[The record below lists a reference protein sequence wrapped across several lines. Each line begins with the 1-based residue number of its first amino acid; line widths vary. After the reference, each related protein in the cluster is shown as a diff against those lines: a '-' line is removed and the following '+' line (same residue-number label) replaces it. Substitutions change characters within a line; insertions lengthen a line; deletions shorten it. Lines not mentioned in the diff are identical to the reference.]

1 MQDLSKRIARSFI
14 IDLVLLAVLLL
25 VAFFVQS
32 CEADTA
38 SGRETS
44 EPAGCDAY
52 EKCIAITFDDGPHG
66 RDTER
71 LLDEL
76 KKRDIKASFFLIGEN
91 IEQSDLNRS
100 LVGRIYNEGHLIGN
114 HTYSHINIR
123 TIGKNAALE
132 EINKTNSIIQDIT
145 GAGVTYIRPPYGA
158 YEENFF
164 DCISMTPVL
173 WTIDPDDWDTKDVSL
188 VVKRVVSNAT
198 DRGIIL
204 LHDCYD
210 TSVAAAVEIIDQL
223 MAQGYHFVTVDQII
237 LE

>member
-1 MQDLSKRIARSFI
+1 MQDISRRIARSFI
-14 IDLVLLAVLLL
+14 IDLVLLAVTLLA
-25 VAFFVQS
+25 AFFVQS
-32 CEADTA
+32 CGGDTA
-38 SGRETS
+38 SGKEVS
-44 EPAGCDAY
+44 ESAGCDVY

-66 RDTER
+66 KDTER

-100 LVGRIYNEGHLIGN
+100 LVERMYNEGHLIGN
-114 HTYSHINIR
+114 HTYTHINIK
-123 TIGKNAALE
+123 TIGRNAALQ

-145 GAGVTYIRPPYGA
+145 GMNVTYIRPPYGA

>member
-1 MQDLSKRIARSFI
+1 MQDISRRIARSFI
-14 IDLVLLAVLLL
+14 IDLALLAVILLA
-25 VAFFVQS
+25 AFFVQS
-32 CEADTA
+32 CGGDTA
-38 SGRETS
+38 SGKEVS
-44 EPAGCDAY
+44 ESAGCDVY

-66 RDTER
+66 KDTER

-100 LVGRIYNEGHLIGN
+100 LVERMYNEGHLIGN
-114 HTYSHINIR
+114 HTYTHINIK
-123 TIGKNAALE
+123 TIGRNAALQ

-145 GAGVTYIRPPYGA
+145 GMNVNYIRPPYGA
-158 YEENFF
+158 YEDSFL

-188 VVKRVVSNAT
+188 VVKRVVGNAT